1 MLKITDIRKQDFES
15 IPIDSFW
22 NVGDER
28 ELKMHRIHAY
38 PAKFPAFLTTKAM
51 VFAASQGLC
60 PEKIADIFCGC
71 GTVAYEAR
79 RNNMDFWGCDINPVA
94 TLIAKAKSSDY
105 KEKRL
110 KEYYA
115 IILDVYSKQTI
126 NKRIFT
132 KANDR
137 LKYWYFE
144 EQYLDLYRLK
154 SSIYASISKRS
165 KYLPFFLCAF
175 SNILKPTSKWLT
187 KSIKPQVDPDKVP
200 VNVLN
205 AFAEQFKRMIKASNE
220 SSIENTPEIKIETTD
235 FLTTRQKK
243 PTVDMIITSP
253 PYVTSY
259 EYADLHQLSS
269 LWLDFADDYRNL
281 RKGSIGS
288 LHHDYNFDREVK
300 RLNRSG
306 MSIVFNLLD
315 RDKSKAKS
323 VAKYF
328 LDIQKTTKE
337 CHRMLSENGMALFV
351 IGNTEYKGIRMDNA
365 RHLAESL
372 FDSGFKDVL
381 VTKRKITRKI
391 LTPYRT
397 ENGCFTSNKSGKK
410 IYSEE
415 FIIVGKK

>member
-1 MLKITDIRKQDFES
+1 MLKITDIRKQDFEA
-15 IPIDSFW
+15 IQIDPFW

-38 PAKFPAFLTTKAM
+38 PAKFPAFLTTKALE
-51 VFAASQGLC
+51 FAASEGLF

-137 LKYWYFE
+137 LKYWYFK

-154 SSIYASISKRS
+154 SSIYLSVPKRS
-165 KYLPFFLCAF
+165 RYLSFFLCAF

-200 VNVLN
+200 ANVLK
-205 AFAEQFKRMIKASNE
+205 AFEEQFLMMIKASNE
-220 SSIENTPEIKIETTD
+220 SSIENTPEVKIETAD
-235 FLTTRQKK
+235 FLAACQKK

-269 LWLDFADDYRNL
+269 LWLDFADDYRDL
-281 RKGSIGS
+281 RRGSVGS
-288 LHHDYNFDREVK
+288 LYHDYNFHREAK

-315 RDKSKAKS
+315 RDKPKAKS

-328 LDIQKTTKE
+328 LDIQKTAQE

-351 IGNTEYKGIRMDNA
+351 IGNTEYKNVRMDNA

-372 FDSGFKDVL
+372 FDSGFTDVL
-381 VTKRKITRKI
+381 VTKRKITGKI

-415 FIIVGKK
+415 FIVVGKK